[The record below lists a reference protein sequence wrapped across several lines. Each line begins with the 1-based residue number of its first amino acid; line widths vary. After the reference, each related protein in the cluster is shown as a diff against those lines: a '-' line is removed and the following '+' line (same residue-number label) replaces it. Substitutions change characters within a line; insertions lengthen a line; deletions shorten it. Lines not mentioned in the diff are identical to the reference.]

1 MKTLRGLLQPLIV
14 TAVVFSLVISASA
27 GKVQKQLIAESTIE
41 AIIKRGVLRVGVST
55 FVPWAM
61 KDKTGKFVGFEID
74 VATRLAKDTGVEVEF
89 IPTKWDGI
97 IPALLTGKFD
107 VIIGGMTIRPDR
119 NLKVNFTIPYDY
131 SGQTICAHRKL
142 AAGFERPE
150 DFNRPEVILGARL
163 GSTSVPAI
171 KRVMPKAEIRLFPDE
186 PQLYQELLNGKL
198 HGVVASLP
206 TPAYQALKYP
216 DTLFAITEPFSRE
229 LIGFAVRKGDFD
241 TLNYFNSWIRTV
253 EAEGWLLERHNYWFN
268 TREWESLL
276 SRRGARAM
284 GHSAG
289 SKARRE
295 VGRDE
300 PDED

>member
-1 MKTLRGLLQPLIV
+1 MKTLRGLLQALIT
-14 TAVVFSLVISASA
+14 TALVFSLAISASA
-27 GKVQKQLIAESTIE
+27 GKLQKQLVAESTIE
-41 AIIKRGVLRVGVST
+41 TIIKRGSLRVGMST

-61 KDKTGKFVGFEID
+61 KDKTGKFIGFEIE

-131 SGQTICAHRKL
+131 SGQTICAHKKL
-142 AAGFERPE
+142 AAGFKQPE

-171 KRVMPKAEIRLFPDE
+171 KRIMPKAKLRLFSEE
-186 PQLYQELLNGKL
+186 PQLYQELLNGNL

-216 DTLFAITEPFSRE
+216 DLLFAITEPFSRE
-229 LIGFAVRKGDFD
+229 LIGFALRKGDFD
-241 TLNYFNSWIRTV
+241 TLNYFNSWIRSV
-253 EAEGWLLERHNYWFN
+253 EAEGWLQERHNYWFN
-268 TREWESLL
+268 TKEWEQFI
-276 SRRGARAM
+276 
-284 GHSAG
+284 
-289 SKARRE
+289 K
-295 VGRDE
+295 
-300 PDED
+300 

>member
-1 MKTLRGLLQPLIV
+1 MKTLRALLQVLI
-14 TAVVFSLVISASA
+14 TTTLVFSLVISASA
-27 GKVQKQLIAESTIE
+27 GELQKQLIAESTIE
-41 AIIKRGVLRVGVST
+41 TIIKRRVLRVGMST

-61 KDKTGKFVGFEID
+61 KDKTGKFIGFEID

-131 SGQTICAHRKL
+131 SGQTICANRKL
-142 AAGFERPE
+142 AAGFKQPE
-150 DFNRPEVILGARL
+150 DFNRPDVILGARL
-163 GSTSVPAI
+163 GSSSVTAI
-171 KRVMPKAEIRLFPDE
+171 KRVMPKAELRLFPDE

-216 DTLFAITEPFSRE
+216 DILFALTEPFSRE

-241 TLNYFNSWIRTV
+241 TLNYFNSWIRSV
-253 EAEGWLLERHNYWFN
+253 EAEGWLFERHDYWFN
-268 TREWESLL
+268 TKDWEQFI
-276 SRRGARAM
+276 
-284 GHSAG
+284 
-289 SKARRE
+289 K
-295 VGRDE
+295 
-300 PDED
+300 

>member
-1 MKTLRGLLQPLIV
+1 MKMKIFRPLLQILIISTMV
-14 TAVVFSLVISASA
+14 LSLGLPASA
-27 GKVQKQLIAESTIE
+27 GKLQKQLIAESTIE
-41 AIIKRGVLRVGVST
+41 TISKRGVLRVGMST

-61 KDKTGKFVGFEID
+61 KDKTGKFIGFEID
-74 VATRLAKDTGVEVEF
+74 VATRLAQDTGVEVEF
-89 IPTKWDGI
+89 VPTKWDGI

-142 AAGFERPE
+142 AAGFKKPE
-150 DFNRPEVILGARL
+150 DFNRPDVTLGARL
-163 GSTSVPAI
+163 GSTSVAAI
-171 KRVMPKAEIRLFPDE
+171 KRVMPRAKLRLFPDE
-186 PQLYQELLNGKL
+186 PQLYQELLNGRL

-241 TLNYFNSWIRTV
+241 TLNYFNNWIRSV
-253 EAEGWLLERHNYWFN
+253 EAEGWLMERHNYWFN
-268 TREWESLL
+268 TREWETL
-276 SRRGARAM
+276 
-284 GHSAG
+284 
-289 SKARRE
+289 
-295 VGRDE
+295 VQ
-300 PDED
+300 

>member
-1 MKTLRGLLQPLIV
+1 MKTLRGILQALI
-14 TAVVFSLVISASA
+14 TATLVLSLVISASA
-27 GKVQKQLIAESTIE
+27 GKLQKQLIAESTIE
-41 AIIKRGVLRVGVST
+41 TIIKRGVLRVGMST

-61 KDKTGKFVGFEID
+61 KDKTGKFIGFEIE
-74 VATRLAKDTGVEVEF
+74 VATRLAKDTGVKVEF

-131 SGQTICAHRKL
+131 SGQTICAYKKL
-142 AAGFERPE
+142 AAGFNKPE
-150 DFNRPEVILGARL
+150 DFNRPDVILGARL

-171 KRVMPKAEIRLFPDE
+171 KRFMPKAKLRLFSEE

-216 DTLFAITEPFSRE
+216 DILFAITEPFSRE

-241 TLNYFNSWIRTV
+241 TLNYFNSWIRSV

-268 TREWESLL
+268 TREWEQFI
-276 SRRGARAM
+276 
-284 GHSAG
+284 
-289 SKARRE
+289 K
-295 VGRDE
+295 
-300 PDED
+300 

>member
-1 MKTLRGLLQPLIV
+1 MKTLRGLLQALII
-14 TAVVFSLVISASA
+14 TALVFSLAISASA
-27 GKVQKQLIAESTIE
+27 GKLQKQLVAESTIE
-41 AIIKRGVLRVGVST
+41 TIIKRGSLRVGMST

-61 KDKTGKFVGFEID
+61 KDKTGKFIGFEIE

-131 SGQTICAHRKL
+131 SGQTICAHKKL
-142 AAGFERPE
+142 AAGFKQPE

-171 KRVMPKAEIRLFPDE
+171 KRIMPKAKLRLFSEE
-186 PQLYQELLNGKL
+186 PQLYQELLNGNL

-216 DTLFAITEPFSRE
+216 DLLFAITEPFSRE
-229 LIGFAVRKGDFD
+229 LIGFALRKGDFD
-241 TLNYFNSWIRTV
+241 TLNYFNSWIRSV
-253 EAEGWLLERHNYWFN
+253 EAEGWLQERHNYWFN
-268 TREWESLL
+268 TKEWEQFI
-276 SRRGARAM
+276 
-284 GHSAG
+284 
-289 SKARRE
+289 K
-295 VGRDE
+295 
-300 PDED
+300 

>member
-1 MKTLRGLLQPLIV
+1 MKALRGLLQPLIV
-14 TAVVFSLVISASA
+14 TTVLFSLVIPASA
-27 GKVQKQLIAESTIE
+27 GKLQTKLTAESTIE
-41 AIIKRGVLRVGVST
+41 TVVKRGVLRVGMAT

-61 KDKTGKFVGFEID
+61 KDKNGKFIGFEID
-74 VATRLAKDTGVEVEF
+74 VATRLAKNTGVEVEF
-89 IPTKWDGI
+89 VPTKWDGI

-131 SGQTICAHRKL
+131 SGQTICANRKL
-142 AAGFERPE
+142 AAGFKQPE
-150 DFNRPEVILGARL
+150 DFNRPGVILGARL
-163 GSTSVPAI
+163 GSSSVAAI
-171 KRVMPKAEIRLFPDE
+171 KRVMPKAELRLFPDE

-198 HGVVASLP
+198 YGVVASLP

-241 TLNYFNSWIRTV
+241 TLNFFNNWIRAI

-268 TREWESLL
+268 TREWESLIQ
-276 SRRGARAM
+276 
-284 GHSAG
+284 
-289 SKARRE
+289 
-295 VGRDE
+295 
-300 PDED
+300 

>member
-1 MKTLRGLLQPLIV
+1 MKTLRGFLQALI
-14 TAVVFSLVISASA
+14 TATLVFSLVISASA
-27 GKVQKQLIAESTIE
+27 GKLQKQLIAESTIE
-41 AIIKRGVLRVGVST
+41 TVIKRGVLRVGMST

-61 KDKTGKFVGFEID
+61 KDKTGKFIGFEIE

-131 SGQTICAHRKL
+131 SGQTICANQKL
-142 AAGFERPE
+142 AAGFKQPE
-150 DFNRPEVILGARL
+150 DFNRPDVILGARL

-171 KRVMPKAEIRLFPDE
+171 KRFMPKAKLRLFSEE
-186 PQLYQELLNGKL
+186 PQLYQELLNGNL

-216 DTLFAITEPFSRE
+216 EVLFAITEPFSRE

-241 TLNYFNSWIRTV
+241 TLNYFNSWIRSV

-268 TREWESLL
+268 TREWESLIQ
-276 SRRGARAM
+276 
-284 GHSAG
+284 
-289 SKARRE
+289 
-295 VGRDE
+295 
-300 PDED
+300 

>member
-1 MKTLRGLLQPLIV
+1 MKTLRALLQVLI
-14 TAVVFSLVISASA
+14 TSTLVFSLVISASA
-27 GKVQKQLIAESTIE
+27 GELQKQLIAESTIE
-41 AIIKRGVLRVGVST
+41 TIIKRRVLRVGMST

-61 KDKTGKFVGFEID
+61 KDKTGKFIGFEID

-131 SGQTICAHRKL
+131 SGQTICANRKL
-142 AAGFERPE
+142 AAGFKQPE
-150 DFNRPEVILGARL
+150 DFNRPDVILGARL
-163 GSTSVPAI
+163 GSSSVTAI
-171 KRVMPKAEIRLFPDE
+171 KRVMPKAELRLFPDE

-216 DTLFAITEPFSRE
+216 DTLFALTEPFSRE

-241 TLNYFNSWIRTV
+241 TLNYFNSWIRSV
-253 EAEGWLLERHNYWFN
+253 EAEGWLFERHDYWFN
-268 TREWESLL
+268 TKDWEQFI
-276 SRRGARAM
+276 
-284 GHSAG
+284 
-289 SKARRE
+289 K
-295 VGRDE
+295 
-300 PDED
+300 

>member
-1 MKTLRGLLQPLIV
+1 MKTLRGFLQALI
-14 TAVVFSLVISASA
+14 TATLVFSLVISASA
-27 GKVQKQLIAESTIE
+27 GKLQKQLIAESTIE
-41 AIIKRGVLRVGVST
+41 TVIKRGVLRVGMST

-61 KDKTGKFVGFEID
+61 KDKTGKFIGFEIE

-107 VIIGGMTIRPDR
+107 VIIGGMTIRPER

-131 SGQTICAHRKL
+131 SGQTICAHQKL
-142 AAGFERPE
+142 AAGFKKPE

-171 KRVMPKAEIRLFPDE
+171 KRFMPKAKLRLFSEE
-186 PQLYQELLNGKL
+186 PQLYQELLNGNL

-216 DTLFAITEPFSRE
+216 DVLFAITEPFSRE

-241 TLNYFNSWIRTV
+241 TLNYFNSWIRSV

-268 TREWESLL
+268 TREWESLIQ
-276 SRRGARAM
+276 
-284 GHSAG
+284 
-289 SKARRE
+289 
-295 VGRDE
+295 
-300 PDED
+300 

>member
-1 MKTLRGLLQPLIV
+1 MKTLRGFLQALI
-14 TAVVFSLVISASA
+14 TATLVFSLVVSASA
-27 GKVQKQLIAESTIE
+27 GKLQKQLIAESTIE
-41 AIIKRGVLRVGVST
+41 TIIKRGVLRVGMST

-61 KDKTGKFVGFEID
+61 KDKTGKFIGFEIE

-107 VIIGGMTIRPDR
+107 VIIGGVTIRPDR
-119 NLKVNFTIPYDY
+119 NRKVNFTIPYDY
-131 SGQTICAHRKL
+131 SGQTICAHQKL
-142 AAGFERPE
+142 AAGFKQPE
-150 DFNRPEVILGARL
+150 DFNRPDVILGARL

-171 KRVMPKAEIRLFPDE
+171 KRFMPKAKLRLFSEE
-186 PQLYQELLNGKL
+186 PQLYQELLNGNL

-216 DTLFAITEPFSRE
+216 DVLFAITEPFSRE

-241 TLNYFNSWIRTV
+241 TLNYFNSWIRSV

-268 TREWESLL
+268 TREWEQFI
-276 SRRGARAM
+276 
-284 GHSAG
+284 
-289 SKARRE
+289 K
-295 VGRDE
+295 
-300 PDED
+300 

>member
-1 MKTLRGLLQPLIV
+1 MAKHFLRGLLQALI
-14 TAVVFSLVISASA
+14 TTTLVFSLVISASA
-27 GKVQKQLIAESTIE
+27 GKLQKQLIAESTIE
-41 AIIKRGVLRVGVST
+41 TIIKRGVFCVGMST

-61 KDKTGKFVGFEID
+61 KDKTGKFIGFEID

-97 IPALLTGKFD
+97 IPALLTGKFRRHHRRHD
-107 VIIGGMTIRPDR
+107 IRADR

-131 SGQTICAHRKL
+131 SGQTICAHQKL
-142 AAGFERPE
+142 AAGFKQPE
-150 DFNRPEVILGARL
+150 DFNRADVILGARL

-171 KRVMPKAEIRLFPDE
+171 RRVMPKAELRLFPEE

-206 TPAYQALKYP
+206 TPAYQAIKYP

-229 LIGFAVRKGDFD
+229 LIGFAVRKGDLD
-241 TLNYFNSWIRTV
+241 TLNYFNSWIRSV

-268 TREWESLL
+268 TKDWEQYI
-276 SRRGARAM
+276 
-284 GHSAG
+284 
-289 SKARRE
+289 K
-295 VGRDE
+295 
-300 PDED
+300 